1 MISTKLKFAILQIL
15 LMLASAA
22 PALAEGGGGGDSGGN
37 QQSPVEV
44 IAQIVITAIILR
56 VMSVFRLP

>member
-1 MISTKLKFAILQIL
+1 MISKLKFAIAQML
-15 LMLASAA
+15 LLLTSAA

-44 IAQIVITAIILR
+44 IAQIVITAIMLR
-56 VMSVFRLP
+56 VLSLFKLP